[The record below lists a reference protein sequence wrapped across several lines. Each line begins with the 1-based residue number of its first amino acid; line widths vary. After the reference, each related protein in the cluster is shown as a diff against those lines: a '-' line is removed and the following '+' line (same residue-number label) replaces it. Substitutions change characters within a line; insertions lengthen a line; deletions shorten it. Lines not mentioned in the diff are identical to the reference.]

1 MIAGLLVALLSLSAV
16 PPEDKERAR
25 QLFEEAAR
33 AKSEARWVDVRRLLQ
48 QSIEAYPQFSTAWNL
63 VTADEEL
70 DDLPAAEALLLGLKN
85 GAFGPL
91 SAKELAAVNT
101 RLEAVSR
108 ELGTLAI
115 ETGAA
120 GTQVAIDA
128 APRGIVDEA
137 GRIELRVT
145 AGSHIVVVTS
155 PDGRA
160 LERSV
165 DVSRGDRR
173 ALRFS
178 FPAPIV
184 SAAPPIA
191 PPIAPAPPEVEERQ
205 SLWSSPWLWIAVGAL
220 AVGGAAGIISAAASG
235 PRAPIPGDFNVPPL

>member
-33 AKSEARWVDVRRLLQ
+33 AKSEARWADVRRLLQ

-70 DDLPAAEALLLGLKN
+70 DDLPAAEALLLGLKS
-85 GAFGPL
+85 GSFGPL
-91 SAKELAAVNT
+91 NAKELAAVNA

-108 ELGTLAI
+108 ELGTLTI

-145 AGSHIVVVTS
+145 AGSHIVVVTI

-191 PPIAPAPPEVEERQ
+191 PLTAPAPPEVEERQ

-220 AVGGAAGIISAAASG
+220 AVGGAAGIIGAAASG
-235 PRAPIPGDFNVPPL
+235 PRAPVPGDFNVPPL

>member
-1 MIAGLLVALLSLSAV
+1 MIAVVALALVGLAAM
-16 PPEDKERAR
+16 PPEDRERAR
-25 QLFEEAAR
+25 ALFEEAAR
-33 AKSEARWVDVRRLLQ
+33 AKSEARWADVRRLLQ

-70 DDLPAAEALLLGLKN
+70 DDLPAAETLLIGLKN

-101 RLEAVSR
+101 RLEAVAR
-108 ELGTLAI
+108 ELGSLAI
-115 ETGAA
+115 DVGAA
-120 GTQVAIDA
+120 GAEVAIDG
-128 APRGIVDEA
+128 APRGVADAE

-145 AGSHIVVVTS
+145 AGSHIVVVRAS
-155 PDGRA
+155 DGRA

-178 FPAPIV
+178 FPAPI
-184 SAAPPIA
+184 AEAPPSA
-191 PPIAPAPPEVEERQ
+191 PALTLPAPAPAEE
-205 SLWSSPWLWIAVGAL
+205 SGSVFSSPWLWVVIGAL
-220 AVGGAAGIISAAASG
+220 AVGGAAGIIGAAASG
-235 PRAPIPGDFNVPPL
+235 PWVFVFGDFNVPPL